1 MTKISKK
8 ERTAIGVGTGVQMLI
23 LEKCLVTMIRSGLDD
38 DTIEDFVDGLQRSM
52 MVMNKVSSGEVPKE
66 TVKQCIGLL
75 NRWDRKSI
83 SEMRLE
89 LEIDAMDATTAI
101 QKLAA

>member
-1 MTKISKK
+1 
-8 ERTAIGVGTGVQMLI
+8 
-23 LEKCLVTMIRSGLDD
+23 
-38 DTIEDFVDGLQRSM
+38 

-66 TVKQCIGLL
+66 TVNQCIGLL